1 MLGLGAYFVRGI
13 KKNAVPSLLFSG
25 PGKGNLP
32 FWGMFVAHFEA
43 VCNKPFPVGEFLD
56 LDKYFEVTG
65 TNTPYQCKMCC
76 GLSCSLLSRF

>member
-25 PGKGNLP
+25 PGKGNLQ

-43 VCNKPFPVGEFLD
+43 VCNKPFPVGDFLD